1 MPEKPELFVL
11 MGYGWSATTPLW
23 LTLRETRKFFT
34 GISKEPYYS
43 IMWWYHQLGDTER
56 YDMFRGMLEDRINF
70 LFRSD
75 AGASSHIR
83 ELLDTYPGG
92 PEKIRSVLLETEPS
106 VKRYIKYYKDCYKG
120 CKKKLLDFSVPNI
133 WMEEPHFTQFWGSV
147 AGEFDLKF
155 ITIVRDPVR
164 RHYSEFIGQYFNG
177 WEKLSSGK
185 NDLNKTL
192 DLKDFV
198 IERARW
204 DENRN
209 YIEKLEMCQKVAPT
223 LMLVMEDLW
232 SDWSK
237 LERFVGEDIPEIFP
251 NVYWPDRGKDRIKHP
266 KLEDQ
271 WCTDKI
277 TITQDIYD
285 SLYEVLENQYT
296 RWKERFGNL
305 PTGWGRMVDYENAP
319 PVPSWN
325 HPNVDS
331 LYL

>member
-11 MGYGWSATTPLW
+11 MGYGWAATTPLW
-23 LTLRETRKFFT
+23 RTLRGTRKFFT
-34 GISKEPYYS
+34 GINKEPYYS
-43 IMWWYHQLGDTER
+43 VMWWYHQLGDRER
-56 YDMFRGMLEDRINF
+56 CDQYRKRIEHSINV
-70 LFRSD
+70 LSKGAEYSD
-75 AGASSHIR
+75 YLR
-83 ELLDTYPGG
+83 ELLDTFPGG
-92 PEKIRSVLLETEPS
+92 PEKIRSLLLEGEPS
-106 VKRYIKYYKDCYKG
+106 VQRYIKYYKNCYKG
-120 CKKKLLDFSVPNI
+120 SQKKLLDFSVPNI
-133 WMEEPHFTQFWGSV
+133 WMEEPYFSKFWGNV
-147 AGEFDLKF
+147 AVAFDLKF

-164 RHYSEFIGQYFNG
+164 RHYSEFSGQYFNG
-177 WEKLSSGK
+177 WEAVSGCE
-185 NDLNKTL
+185 NDLNKKL
-192 DLKDFV
+192 SLKDFL

-209 YIEKLEMCQKVAPT
+209 YIDKLEMCQKVAPT

-237 LERFVGEDIPEIFP
+237 LESFVGEDIPELFP

-271 WCTDKI
+271 WCTDRI

-285 SLYEVLENQYT
+285 ALYEMLEDQYT
-296 RWKERFGNL
+296 RWKERFGKL
-305 PTGWGRMVDYENAP
+305 PTGWGRMVDYKNAP